1 MAGKEP
7 AGIACGSLLRILCF
21 RQNGWKGN
29 GFKNHVQWAKYGKGA
44 VKKNMWKKSPNG
56 GLFFYGS
63 DKNGME
69 KIRAGNRIHSWI
81 YIIKVDTYINYLLQL
96 VIHIKG
102 GFLWLLNIIPL
113 GSHQFPASEPPG
125 NFFLESHLRHKI

>member
-1 MAGKEP
+1 MSP
-7 AGIACGSLLRILCF
+7 FQQLYQLCDLILVEAINSF
-21 RQNGWKGN
+21 
-29 GFKNHVQWAKYGKGA
+29 A
-44 VKKNMWKKSPNG
+44 
-56 GLFFYGS
+56 
-63 DKNGME
+63 
-69 KIRAGNRIHSWI
+69 IRTRCHITFWI